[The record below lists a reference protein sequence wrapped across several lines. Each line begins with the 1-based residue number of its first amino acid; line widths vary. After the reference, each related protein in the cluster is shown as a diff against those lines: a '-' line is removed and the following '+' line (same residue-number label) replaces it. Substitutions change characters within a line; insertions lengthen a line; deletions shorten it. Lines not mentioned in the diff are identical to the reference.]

1 MPTAL
6 TPGTAKRRGQHDRAS
21 SGDSPGP
28 MSEHPG
34 RPPSD
39 LRDRILSAAGRLF
52 GERGYDG
59 TSMRDIAKEV
69 GISGPALYWH
79 FRSKEDIFFSFL
91 DSVLRE
97 FVKSVEATVTGR
109 SPDQRMRQFVE
120 AHVRAQL
127 EQLDR
132 TGAYAKLYGNAQLR
146 NSLPADRNS
155 ELEELERAYLEMCK
169 DILRE
174 GSKLGQFE
182 FRELTPTAF
191 AIINLCEYVIT
202 WFRSGGRLGVEE
214 ISEIYADLVLR
225 MLRPGADQSRAPSP
239 ASRARPASPRVRRV
253 ESGESRATRRPR
265 GAKLGGP
272 AASGEGR

>member
-1 MPTAL
+1 
-6 TPGTAKRRGQHDRAS
+6 
-21 SGDSPGP
+21 
-28 MSEHPG
+28 MSEHAG
-34 RPPSD
+34 RAPSD
-39 LRDRILSAAGRLF
+39 LRERILGAAGRLF
-52 GERGYDG
+52 GERGYVG

-79 FRSKEDIFFSFL
+79 FQSKEDIFFSFL

-97 FVKSVEATVTGR
+97 FVKSVEAAVTGR
-109 SPDQRMRQFVE
+109 SPDQRMRQFVK
-120 AHVRAQL
+120 AHVRTQL

-146 NSLPADRNS
+146 NSLPAHLNA
-155 ELEELERAYLEMCK
+155 ELENLERGYLEMCK

-174 GSKLGQFE
+174 GSELGQFE

-202 WFRSGGRLGVEE
+202 WFRPGGRLGVEE
-214 ISEIYADLVLR
+214 ISDIYADLVLR
-225 MLRPGADQSRAPSP
+225 MLRPDVHQSRASSP
-239 ASRARPASPRVRRV
+239 ASRARPAYPPARRA
-253 ESGESRATRRPR
+253 ESGESRAPRRPR
-265 GAKLGGP
+265 GAKPGGP